1 MKSSPRDLLRTWQ
14 GPHDYVPAGGH
25 RGKDLPAHRP
35 KATTYEVAGNRAA
48 HGLGHDKAKTARLR
62 AGPFEHVKHRCGRTD
77 PASTTNRGAEV
88 VGTSH
93 PVRPGEHA
101 EVLRGQFGA
110 TLAAT
115 STQDGAAG
123 AGAHAEA
130 ETVNL
135 RAAAVV
141 RLESSLAHSGISK
154 AQL

>member
-1 MKSSPRDLLRTWQ
+1 M
-14 GPHDYVPAGGH
+14 
-25 RGKDLPAHRP
+25 
-35 KATTYEVAGNRAA
+35 
-48 HGLGHDKAKTARLR
+48 
-62 AGPFEHVKHRCGRTD
+62 EHHSGRTD
-77 PASTTNRGAEV
+77 PAPATNRSAEV
-88 VGTSH
+88 GGTGN